1 MRSSIA
7 ENPFFILRMI
17 RPMLE
22 VIQNVSLLNLPDFSA
37 LVFSGNVDWDE
48 TPIQSLKYS
57 NDVGNRN
64 ENSLEGGGR

>member
-37 LVFSGNVDWDE
+37 LVFRGM
-48 TPIQSLKYS
+48 
-57 NDVGNRN
+57 
-64 ENSLEGGGR
+64 

>member
-22 VIQNVSLLNLPDFSA
+22 VIQNVGLLNLPDFSA
-37 LVFSGNVDWDE
+37 LVFSGNDDWDE
-48 TPIQSLKYS
+48 TPIQIGKIFK
-57 NDVGNRN
+57 
-64 ENSLEGGGR
+64 